1 MRFITVVK
9 LKSNLATAHAKL
21 ITHSL
26 GLVNRAFGAHRP
38 SESPTT
44 PNSLSRALKLW
55 YILPALLQSQDGRM
69 SRTARFKS
77 AERGDLTTILPW
89 LVEYTEGTATCLRGP
104 ACEATE
110 AAKFERDSSAGR
122 HQGGI
127 TVAARGLLA
136 EPRAPGNEATWT
148 TLKVR
153 FPDGD
158 RNSPRSS
165 DGS

>member
-1 MRFITVVK
+1 
-9 LKSNLATAHAKL
+9 
-21 ITHSL
+21 
-26 GLVNRAFGAHRP
+26 
-38 SESPTT
+38 
-44 PNSLSRALKLW
+44 
-55 YILPALLQSQDGRM
+55 M